1 MVVAH
6 LVPLGLRLGGVM
18 QLLVLQRV
26 LSRLASSG
34 PPFRPRT
41 GPTGRE
47 IDGEAQYSIRVH
59 SGERRAPGIPSLHG
73 ATWGRDELRTTQ
85 PCQATLSGAWRSL
98 LTARG
103 ESRSYEGSTQSIR
116 RPTLTRM
123 AMGTRETDQPPLWI
137 ATSDLPTSPGHPFYA
152 RLTTLLDGHHVDRF
166 VEGLCDRFYAPVMGR
181 PSLAPGRY
189 FRLRLVGSFEGIDS
203 ERGMAWRATDS
214 LAVRRFLRV
223 AVDEA
228 PPDHSTIARTR
239 RLIDLETH
247 RTVFTWVQQR
257 LVEAGR
263 LTGKTIA
270 IDATTLE
277 ATAAMRSIVRRDTGE
292 SDQAF
297 LAGLATAS
305 GVETPTREGLARL
318 DRKRKKKTSNTDWTH
333 PHDPDAT
340 VTKMKD
346 GRTHLAHKAEQAVDM
361 ETGAIVAVT
370 RPGADV
376 GDTTTIIET
385 AIAATEQVEDAQA
398 NVDDRQSLE
407 EIVGEKGYHSNQT
420 LIDLDAGGI
429 RSYVSEPDRGRRDWS
444 KDPEARAPVYG
455 NRRRMRGRRGRRL
468 MRQRGER
475 IERSFAHLYDTGGMR
490 RTHLRGHTNILKR
503 LLIHAGGFNLGLVM
517 RHLIGIGPPRGLQGR
532 VAAVLATLGGLMG
545 VVRRRLTT
553 ISSSHRL
560 IPAVRGRLASLATF
574 AVNSSAAITCTTG

>member
-1 MVVAH
+1 
-6 LVPLGLRLGGVM
+6 
-18 QLLVLQRV
+18 
-26 LSRLASSG
+26 
-34 PPFRPRT
+34 
-41 GPTGRE
+41 
-47 IDGEAQYSIRVH
+47 
-59 SGERRAPGIPSLHG
+59 
-73 ATWGRDELRTTQ
+73 
-85 PCQATLSGAWRSL
+85 
-98 LTARG
+98 
-103 ESRSYEGSTQSIR
+103 
-116 RPTLTRM
+116 
-123 AMGTRETDQPPLWI
+123 MGTRETDQPPLWI

-152 RLTTLLDGHHVDRF
+152 RLTTLLDGHHFDRF

-189 FRLRLVGSFEGIDS
+189 FRLLLVGYFEGIDS
-203 ERGMAWRATDS
+203 ERGIAWRAPAS
-214 LAVRRFLRV
+214 LAVRSFLRL

-228 PPDHSTIARTR
+228 PPDHSTMARTR

-277 ATAAMRSIVRRDTGE
+277 ANAAMRSIVRRDTGE

-333 PHDPDAT
+333 PHDPDAK

-346 GRTHLAHKAEQAVDM
+346 GRTHLAHKAEHAVDM

-370 RPGADV
+370 RQGADV

-385 AIAATEQVEDAQA
+385 AIAATEPVEDAQA

-407 EIVGEKGYHSNQT
+407 EIVGDKGYHSNQP
-420 LIDLDAGGI
+420 LIDLDAVGI

-444 KDPEARAPVYG
+444 KDPEARAPVSG

-517 RHLIGIGPPRGLQGR
+517 RHLIGIGTPRGLQGR
-532 VAAVLATLGGLMG
+532 VAAVLATLGVLMG

-574 AVNSSAAITCTTG
+574 AVNSSAAITCTTGC